1 MSIFRFI
8 KWIDEG
14 EHPVILHGDGSQSRD
29 FTYIDDIA
37 RGTMAATVTETGFEI
52 INLGG
57 GAKPVSISKLIKM
70 LEELLGK
77 KAKVVKKPFHKADL
91 RETSA
96 DITKAER
103 LLDWKPE
110 VNLEEGLKR
119 TVTWY
124 KENRTWLKDIS
135 LLAPVNS
142 RMTKPSNT

>member
-77 KAKVVKKPFHKADL
+77 KAKVVKNPF
-91 RETSA
+91 
-96 DITKAER
+96 
-103 LLDWKPE
+103 
-110 VNLEEGLKR
+110 
-119 TVTWY
+119 
-124 KENRTWLKDIS
+124 
-135 LLAPVNS
+135 
-142 RMTKPSNT
+142 TKPTSGKHPPI